1 MIPNTGR
8 NVQNCYV
15 LVIPMPFAL
24 KQTPK
29 SKLYTQGMKGR
40 PFSFPIIYPS
50 NTHVWYP
57 FCARA
62 FCIVSS
68 AADDALPLV
77 STMWH
82 VVSHSVP
89 WWGWST
95 KRSSV
100 SSLRFYG
107 QIFKTPILGQSDIN
121 IHEELC
127 STETPGNASFK
138 LMVLWYVEF
147 SIKIGVECNS
157 LHRCDIQAREMG
169 WSFSWHIVVI
179 GWVWVRP
186 SYIIPLCLLISKA
199 GSVWRLVR
207 IGDIL
212 MRIDN

>member
-15 LVIPMPFAL
+15 LVIPMTFAL

-29 SKLYTQGMKGR
+29 SKLYTQGMKGQ
-40 PFSFPIIYPS
+40 PFSFPVVYPS
-50 NTHVWYP
+50 HIHVWYP

-89 WWGWST
+89 WWGWPT

-107 QIFKTPILGQSDIN
+107 QIFKTPIFGQSDIN
-121 IHEELC
+121 IHEICWPSRLTWR
-127 STETPGNASFK
+127 SNWNRK
-138 LMVLWYVEF
+138 L
-147 SIKIGVECNS
+147 SQN
-157 LHRCDIQAREMG
+157 MG
-169 WSFSWHIVVI
+169 HMMI
-179 GWVWVRP
+179 
-186 SYIIPLCLLISKA
+186 
-199 GSVWRLVR
+199 
-207 IGDIL
+207 
-212 MRIDN
+212 